1 MSWGVPTW
9 ARASLIAATTVEH
22 TLGAAERLDEPS
34 KAAPTPEPEEDI
46 TPSSRAPSALVGQL
60 DALAARA
67 AGLAWETPA
76 EQKVIVY
83 VARIL
88 RSHARRLGHYD
99 RLDWLRVEELLRW
112 QAGVFRAPKIPGLA
126 ETLDEALAAVTR
138 TIHVRPVP

>member
-1 MSWGVPTW
+1 MSWGVPAW
-9 ARASLIAATTVEH
+9 ARASLITATTFEH
-22 TLGAAERLDEPS
+22 TLGSDERIDE
-34 KAAPTPEPEEDI
+34 AQHEVAPEPEEDI

-138 TIHVRPVP
+138 TIHVRTP